1 MSKGFGF
8 HLKLG
13 QFAHGYY
20 VISVGPWR
28 VTDWPVGARFVRI
41 QSMRFHMGHVQVQ
54 NLYLQLY
61 TRPVNLLPKALGL
74 FGRPV
79 ATAMVGGGASS
90 RRGWVVGHPGVDAGW
105 LLA

>member
-1 MSKGFGF
+1 
-8 HLKLG
+8 
-13 QFAHGYY
+13 
-20 VISVGPWR
+20 
-28 VTDWPVGARFVRI
+28 
-41 QSMRFHMGHVQVQ
+41 VQVQ

-61 TRPVNLLPKALGL
+61 TRPVNLQHPHLLPKALGL